1 MKKTIIMALAAIA
14 LASCNNQ
21 APKVDEKPASQ
32 NAPAE
37 LKIAFVEVDSIMTQY
52 TYCKEKSAE
61 LEKKGNNIQKTLAQK
76 QQALQNA
83 AVKFQQD
90 IQANKYT
97 QQQAEAVQAGLQKQ
111 NNDLQ
116 VLNQRLSS
124 EFQQETEKFNQELR
138 KNIQQYLAE
147 YNKDKKYSVIFSKQ
161 GDNILYADKA
171 YDITNEVVAGLNKA
185 YKAPKKADKD
195 EKAVKDEKA
204 DKDEKAKKQ

>member
-1 MKKTIIMALAAIA
+1 MKKTFIVALCAVMM
-14 LASCNNQ
+14 ASCNKQ

-32 NAPAE
+32 NAPQE

-52 TYCKEKSAE
+52 TFCKEKSKE
-61 LEKKGNNIQKTLAQK
+61 LEKKGNNIQNTLAQK

-83 AVKFQQD
+83 AVKLQQD

-116 VLNQRLSS
+116 ALNQRLTA
-124 EFQQETEKFNQELR
+124 EFQTETEKFNEELR
-138 KNIQQYLAE
+138 KNIQAYLAE
-147 YNKDKKYSVIFSKQ
+147 YNKDKKYSIIFSKQ

-171 YDITNEVVAGLNKA
+171 YDITKEVVAGLNKA
-185 YKAPKKADKD
+185 YKAAP
-195 EKAVKDEKA
+195 
-204 DKDEKAKKQ
+204 AKKTEEKKEEAKAEKK

>member
-1 MKKTIIMALAAIA
+1 MKKTLVMALAAIA
-14 LASCNNQ
+14 LVSCNNQ

-37 LKIAFVEVDSIMTQY
+37 LKIAYVEVDSIMTQY

-116 VLNQRLSS
+116 ALNQRLSS
-124 EFQQETEKFNQELR
+124 EFQQETEKFNKELR
-138 KNIQQYLAE
+138 KNIQQYLTE

-161 GDNILYADKA
+161 GDNILRQHPLCRSG
-171 YDITNEVVAGLNKA
+171 IRHHQRGGGRSEQGLQGSQ
-185 YKAPKKADKD
+185 
-195 EKAVKDEKA
+195 EGC
-204 DKDEKAKKQ
+204 QG

>member
-1 MKKTIIMALAAIA
+1 MKKTLVMALAAIA
-14 LASCNNQ
+14 LVSCNNQ
-21 APKVDEKPASQ
+21 APKVDEKPANQ

-37 LKIAFVEVDSIMTQY
+37 LKIAYVEVDSIMTQY

-90 IQANKYT
+90 IQSNKYT

-116 VLNQRLSS
+116 ALNQRLSS

-161 GDNILYADKA
+161 GDNILFADQA
-171 YDITNEVVAGLNKA
+171 YDITKEVVAGLNKA
-185 YKAPKKADKD
+185 YKAPKKAAKEEKEEKSAEKKD
-195 EKAVKDEKA
+195 
-204 DKDEKAKKQ
+204 AKK

>member
-1 MKKTIIMALAAIA
+1 MKKTFIMALTAIA

>member
-52 TYCKEKSAE
+52 TFCKEKSAE

>member
-1 MKKTIIMALAAIA
+1 MKKTFIIALAAIA

-52 TYCKEKSAE
+52 TFCKEKSAE

-161 GDNILYADKA
+161 GDNILFADKA

-185 YKAPKKADKD
+185 YKAPKKAEKD

-204 DKDEKAKKQ
+204 DKNENAKKK

>member
-1 MKKTIIMALAAIA
+1 MKKTFIMALAALA

-52 TYCKEKSAE
+52 TFCKEKSAE

-138 KNIQQYLAE
+138 KNIQQYLAD

-161 GDNILYADKA
+161 GDNILFADKA

-185 YKAPKKADKD
+185 YKAPKKA
-195 EKAVKDEKA
+195 EKEVKDEKA
-204 DKDEKAKKQ
+204 DKNEKAKKK

>member
-1 MKKTIIMALAAIA
+1 MKKTLVMALAAIA
-14 LASCNNQ
+14 LVSCNNQ

-37 LKIAFVEVDSIMTQY
+37 LKIAYVEVDSIMTQY

-116 VLNQRLSS
+116 ALNQRLSS
-124 EFQQETEKFNQELR
+124 EFQQETEKFNKELR
-138 KNIQQYLAE
+138 KNIQQYLTE

-161 GDNILYADKA
+161 GDNILYADQA

-185 YKAPKKADKD
+185 YKAPKKEAKEEKEEKPAEKKD
-195 EKAVKDEKA
+195 
-204 DKDEKAKKQ
+204 AKK

>member
-1 MKKTIIMALAAIA
+1 MKKTLIMALAAIA

-161 GDNILYADKA
+161 GDNILFADKA

>member
-1 MKKTIIMALAAIA
+1 MKKTLVMALAAIA
-14 LASCNNQ
+14 LVSCNNQ

-37 LKIAFVEVDSIMTQY
+37 LKIAYVEVDSIMTQY

-116 VLNQRLSS
+116 ALNQRLSS
-124 EFQQETEKFNQELR
+124 EFQQETEKFNKELR
-138 KNIQQYLAE
+138 KNIQQYLTE

-161 GDNILYADKA
+161 GDNILYADQA

-185 YKAPKKADKD
+185 YKTPKKDAKAEKEEKPAEKKD
-195 EKAVKDEKA
+195 
-204 DKDEKAKKQ
+204 AKK

>member
-1 MKKTIIMALAAIA
+1 MKKTLVMALAAIA
-14 LASCNNQ
+14 LVSCNNQ

-37 LKIAFVEVDSIMTQY
+37 LKIAYVEVDSIMTQY

-97 QQQAEAVQAGLQKQ
+97 QQQAEAVNAGLQKQ
-111 NNDLQ
+111 QADLQ
-116 VLNQRLSS
+116 ALQQRLGN
-124 EFQQETEKFNQELR
+124 EFQVETDKFNEALR
-138 KNIQQYLAE
+138 DSIQHFLAS
-147 YNKDKKYSVIFSKQ
+147 YNAKKKYSIILSKA
-161 GDNILYADKA
+161 GDNILYADKV
-171 YDITNEVVAGLNKA
+171 YDITADVINGLNKA
-185 YKAPKKADKD
+185 YKSKAAATEKKA
-195 EKAVKDEKA
+195 EKK
-204 DKDEKAKKQ
+204 

>member
-52 TYCKEKSAE
+52 TFCKEKSAE

-204 DKDEKAKKQ
+204 DKDEKAKKL

>member
-1 MKKTIIMALAAIA
+1 MKKTFIMALAAIA

-161 GDNILYADKA
+161 GDNILFADKA

-204 DKDEKAKKQ
+204 DKDEKSKKQ

>member
-1 MKKTIIMALAAIA
+1 MKKTLVMALAAIA
-14 LASCNNQ
+14 LVSCNNQ
-21 APKVDEKPASQ
+21 APKVDDKPASQ

-37 LKIAFVEVDSIMTQY
+37 LKIAYVEVDSIMTQY

-116 VLNQRLSS
+116 ALNQRLSS
-124 EFQQETEKFNQELR
+124 EFQQETEKFNTELR

-161 GDNILYADKA
+161 GDNILFADQA
-171 YDITNEVVAGLNKA
+171 YDITKEVVAGLNKA
-185 YKAPKKADKD
+185 YKAPKKEAKEEKTEKPAEKKD
-195 EKAVKDEKA
+195 
-204 DKDEKAKKQ
+204 AKK

>member
-1 MKKTIIMALAAIA
+1 MKKTLILALAAVA

-21 APKVDEKPASQ
+21 APKVDEKPATQ
-32 NAPAE
+32 NAPTE
-37 LKIAFVEVDSIMTQY
+37 LKIAYVEVDSIMTQY
-52 TYCKEKSAE
+52 NFCKEKSAD

-116 VLNQRLSS
+116 ALNQRLTA
-124 EFQQETEKFNQELR
+124 EFQAETEKFNEELR
-138 KNIQQYLAE
+138 KNIQDYLAQ
-147 YNKDKKYSVIFSKQ
+147 YNKDKKYSLIFSKQ
-161 GDNILYADKA
+161 GDNLLYADKA
-171 YDITNEVVAGLNKA
+171 LDITNEVVAGLNKA
-185 YKAPKKADKD
+185 YKSAPAKKA
-195 EKAVKDEKA
+195 DEKA
-204 DKDEKAKKQ
+204 DEKKEEKSDEKAAKK